1 MIRMILASIAAG
13 AAIGYFF
20 EPAFLIEHQGRLID
34 ILICVVM
41 VAIGY
46 EFGRGDNPFRD
57 IRALGWKV
65 FVIPIMI
72 TLGTLLVG
80 GLSGLIVGISFKDA
94 MAVSAGFGWYSL
106 NAVLL
111 SDYSKELSA
120 ISFLSNMVR
129 ETIGIIL
136 IPVVARYIG
145 YVEAVA
151 VPGISAMDL
160 CLPIIEQSTNKNII
174 IYAILSGTLMCV
186 LVPILTPLII
196 RL

>member
-1 MIRMILASIAAG
+1 MIRMILASIASG
-13 AAIGYFF
+13 AAIGYFL
-20 EPAFLIEHQGRLID
+20 EPAFLIERQGLLID
-34 ILICVVM
+34 ILICVVL

-46 EFGRGDNPFRD
+46 EFGRGENPFKD
-57 IRALGWKV
+57 IRRLGWKV
-65 FVIPIMI
+65 FVVPVMI
-72 TLGTLLVG
+72 VLGTLLIG

-111 SDYSKELSA
+111 ADYSRELSA

-129 ETIGIIL
+129 ETVGILL

-145 YVEAVA
+145 YIEAVA

-174 IYAILSGTLMCV
+174 IYAILSGTLMAI
-186 LVPILTPLII
+186 LVPVLTPLII
-196 RL
+196 QL